1 MSDYFSDLLTE
12 HYVQLSSCNAAVS
25 PHVCNLNPPLC
36 RFESERCTLNFSR
49 KTSFI
54 LFPFSQELSG
64 IFLYDLSIFTALKVW
79 EMEPRITPVGFLAG
93 LSLKKRSK
101 GQKEKHAGVLVSRI
115 TWQTWCLTFRK
126 NEACRSGAAWS
137 GAGNPWWC
145 TVGHQWHFP
154 LLRRFSR
161 LLLPNVTVW
170 RWQHMWCMSST
181 NLPLPYLIPLL
192 GVKAMFSPYCFK
204 QPPPNIHWPLGFHG
218 NRQRSSCEARVTYL
232 ICWRLI

>member
-1 MSDYFSDLLTE
+1 M
-12 HYVQLSSCNAAVS
+12 
-25 PHVCNLNPPLC
+25 NPPLC

-64 IFLYDLSIFTALKVW
+64 FFLYDLSIFTALKIW
-79 EMEPRITPVGFLAG
+79 EMEARRTPVGFLAG

-101 GQKEKHAGVLVSRI
+101 GQKEKHAGVLVSGI
-115 TWQTWCLTFRK
+115 TWQTWCLTFKKTKRA
-126 NEACRSGAAWS
+126 EVEQRGAVQAD
-137 GAGNPWWC
+137 PWWC

-181 NLPLPYLIPLL
+181 NLPLPYLKPLL
-192 GVKAMFSPYCFK
+192 GVKAALSSPLPIFTG
-204 QPPPNIHWPLGFHG
+204 L
-218 NRQRSSCEARVTYL
+218 
-232 ICWRLI
+232 